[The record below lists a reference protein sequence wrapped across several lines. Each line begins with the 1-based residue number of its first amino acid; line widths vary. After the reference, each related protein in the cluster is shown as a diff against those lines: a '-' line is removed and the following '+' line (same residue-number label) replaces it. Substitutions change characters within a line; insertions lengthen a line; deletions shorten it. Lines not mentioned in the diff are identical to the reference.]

1 MTKYFLIGISICLFA
16 ECQEQPKQVTAATQ
30 VPQYTIEQ
38 FYKSTS
44 VGGGSF
50 SSDDKR
56 ILVNSDE
63 NGIYNAYE
71 IDLASGQKKAL
82 TTSTKEST
90 FGNDYLPG
98 RSDFIYSS
106 DKGGNE
112 NSHLFLQ
119 RANGQV
125 KELTT
130 GEKEKAGFI
139 DWSKDDKYMYYTS
152 NKRDARFF
160 DLYKADTTT
169 WN

>member
-1 MTKYFLIGISICLFA
+1 MTKYLLTGIAIGILA
-16 ECQEQPKQVTAATQ
+16 GCQEQPKQVASHIQ

-50 SSDDKR
+50 SSDYKK

-106 DKGGNE
+106 DKGGN
-112 NSHLFLQ
+112 
-119 RANGQV
+119 
-125 KELTT
+125 
-130 GEKEKAGFI
+130 
-139 DWSKDDKYMYYTS
+139 
-152 NKRDARFF
+152 
-160 DLYKADTTT
+160 
-169 WN
+169 